1 MVKLAYSLATEK
13 DIAFINETYHEN
25 MTSLH
30 GIHRNNDIWKELLL
44 DKASIYYVVHGTTPA
59 AWFRIDITDG
69 ELWIGMIQV
78 KPMYHRQGVG
88 KYILTV
94 AEDIAKEKGIPK
106 IGIHTTEDNIAAR
119 ALYLSAGYAV
129 TEIGPCTT
137 ADGIERVGYT
147 FEKRMEA

>member
-25 MTSLH
+25 MASLH
-30 GIHRNNDIWKELLL
+30 GIHRNNDIWKDLLL
-44 DKASIYYVVHGTTPA
+44 DKASIYYVVHGTTPV

-106 IGIHTTEDNIAAR
+106 IGIQ
-119 ALYLSAGYAV
+119 L
-129 TEIGPCTT
+129 
-137 ADGIERVGYT
+137 
-147 FEKRMEA
+147 